1 MSLLEEFEEFAVQGS
16 AVDLAVGI
24 IIGTGFKD
32 IVDSLVN
39 DIIMPPIGLFTG
51 GIDFSNQAIVLQE
64 ATAQT
69 EAVTLNYGLFL
80 NALLEFVIIAF
91 VVFLVVRYMNKLRG
105 QDTAAEP
112 AQ

>member
-1 MSLLEEFEEFAVQGS
+1 LGV
-16 AVDLAVGI
+16 
-24 IIGTGFKD
+24 
-32 IVDSLVN
+32 
-39 DIIMPPIGLFTG
+39 FTG
-51 GIDFSNQAIVLQE
+51 VFDFSNQAIFLQD

-91 VVFLVVRYMNKLRG
+91 VVFLVVRYMNELRG